1 MSQNITD
8 NAQVQPV
15 LEMRD
20 VSVSH
25 VAKQEVCKHLH
36 LSFAPGACALIG
48 QNGAG
53 KTTILKLLR
62 GLLVPQSGSVCYKG
76 KDISQRSVAKLAG
89 DIGFVFQNPD
99 DQIFESSVLREVVF
113 GLMRLGI
120 SEASAQTQ
128 ARKSLELV
136 GLADKAD
143 VNPYDLGLCA
153 RKLVCLASILAMN
166 PSVVLLDEPTIAQD
180 SNGKKLLASIIKQ
193 LVLQNKTVIAVLH
206 DMNFV
211 AQVFDRVVVI
221 DDGHPIFDGSPRD
234 VFARKYVLS
243 RASLDQPPVVKLCE
257 ALGYSKTLLTADEF
271 IAHYRSI
278 F

>member
-1 MSQNITD
+1 MSQNIAD
-8 NAQVQPV
+8 NVQVQSV

-20 VSVSH
+20 VSFSH
-25 VAKQEVCKHLH
+25 ATKQEVCKHLH
-36 LSFAPGACALIG
+36 LSFVPGACALIG

-76 KDISQRSVAKLAG
+76 KDISQRSVAQLAG

-99 DQIFESSVLREVVF
+99 DQIFESSVLREVMF

-153 RKLVCLASILAMN
+153 RKLVCLASILAMD

-180 SNGKKLLASIIKQ
+180 SNGKKILASIIKQ

-234 VFARKYVLS
+234 VFARKDVLS

-271 IAHYRSI
+271 IASYSKI
-278 F
+278 

>member
-1 MSQNITD
+1 MSQNIAD
-8 NAQVQPV
+8 NVQVQSV

-20 VSVSH
+20 VSFSH
-25 VAKQEVCKHLH
+25 ATKQEVCKHLH
-36 LSFAPGACALIG
+36 LSFVPGACALIG

-76 KDISQRSVAKLAG
+76 KDISQRSVAQLAG

-99 DQIFESSVLREVVF
+99 DQIFESSVLREVMF

-153 RKLVCLASILAMN
+153 RKLVCLASILAMD
-166 PSVVLLDEPTIAQD
+166 PSVVLLDEQTIAQD
-180 SNGKKLLASIIKQ
+180 SNGKKILASIIKQ

-234 VFARKYVLS
+234 VFARKDVLS

-271 IAHYRSI
+271 IASYSKI
-278 F
+278 

>member
-1 MSQNITD
+1 MNQNIAD
-8 NAQVQPV
+8 YVQVQPV

-20 VSVSH
+20 VSFSH
-25 VAKQEVCKHLH
+25 ATKQEVCKHLH
-36 LSFAPGACALIG
+36 LSFVPGACALIG

-76 KDISQRSVAKLAG
+76 KDISQRSVAQLAG

-99 DQIFESSVLREVVF
+99 DQIFESSVLREVMF

-153 RKLVCLASILAMN
+153 RKLVCLASILAMD

-193 LVLQNKTVIAVLH
+193 LVLKNKTVIAILH

-234 VFARKYVLS
+234 VFARKDVLS

-271 IAHYRSI
+271 IASYSKI
-278 F
+278 

>member
-1 MSQNITD
+1 MNQNIAD
-8 NAQVQPV
+8 YVQVQPV

-20 VSVSH
+20 VSFSH
-25 VAKQEVCKHLH
+25 ATKQEVCKHLH
-36 LSFAPGACALIG
+36 LSFVPGACALIG

-76 KDISQRSVAKLAG
+76 KDISQRSVAQLAG

-99 DQIFESSVLREVVF
+99 DQIFESRVLREVMF

-153 RKLVCLASILAMN
+153 RKLVCLASILAMD

-234 VFARKYVLS
+234 VFARKDVLS

-271 IAHYRSI
+271 IAHYRST

>member
-1 MSQNITD
+1 MSQNIAD
-8 NAQVQPV
+8 NVQVQPV

-20 VSVSH
+20 VSFSH
-25 VAKQEVCKHLH
+25 ATKQEVCKHLH
-36 LSFAPGACALIG
+36 LSFVPGACALIG

-76 KDISQRSVAKLAG
+76 KDISQRSVAQLAG

-99 DQIFESSVLREVVF
+99 DQIFESSVLREVMF

-153 RKLVCLASILAMN
+153 RKLVCLASILAMD

-193 LVLQNKTVIAVLH
+193 LVLKNKTVIAVLH

-234 VFARKYVLS
+234 VFARKDVLS

>member
-1 MSQNITD
+1 MNQNIAD
-8 NAQVQPV
+8 NAQAQPV

-20 VSVSH
+20 VSFSH

-99 DQIFESSVLREVVF
+99 DQIFESSVLREVMF

-120 SEASAQTQ
+120 SEVSAQTQ

-136 GLADKAD
+136 GLGDKGD
-143 VNPYDLGLCA
+143 VNPYDLGFCA
-153 RKLVCLASILAMN
+153 RKLVCLASILAMD

-193 LVLQNKTVIAVLH
+193 LVLKNKTVIAVLH

-221 DDGHPIFDGSPRD
+221 DNGHPIFDGAPRD
-234 VFARKYVLS
+234 VFSRKDVLS
-243 RASLDQPPVVKLCE
+243 RASLDQPHVVKLCE

-271 IAHYRSI
+271 IAHYRSTS
-278 F
+278 

>member
-1 MSQNITD
+1 MNQHITD
-8 NAQVQPV
+8 NVQVQSV

-20 VSVSH
+20 VSFSH
-25 VAKQEVCKHLH
+25 ATKQEVCKHLH
-36 LSFAPGACALIG
+36 LSFVPGACALIG

-76 KDISQRSVAKLAG
+76 KDISQRSVAQLAG

-99 DQIFESSVLREVVF
+99 DQIFESSVLREVMF

-153 RKLVCLASILAMN
+153 RKLVCLASILAMD

-180 SNGKKLLASIIKQ
+180 SNGKKILASIIKQ

-234 VFARKYVLS
+234 VFARKDVLS

>member
-1 MSQNITD
+1 MNQNIAD
-8 NAQVQPV
+8 NVQVQPV

-20 VSVSH
+20 VSFSH
-25 VAKQEVCKHLH
+25 ATKQEVCKHLH
-36 LSFAPGACALIG
+36 LSFVPGACALIG

-76 KDISQRSVAKLAG
+76 KDISQRSVAQLAG

-99 DQIFESSVLREVVF
+99 DQIFESSVLREVMF

-153 RKLVCLASILAMN
+153 RKLVCLASILAMD

-180 SNGKKLLASIIKQ
+180 SNGKKILASIIKQ

-234 VFARKYVLS
+234 VFARKDVLS